1 MRKLK
6 PLHPA
11 LLTLPHYQSHSCR
24 NYPLTTSVLPI
35 SGIITLTCIVVP
47 QAGLQNPSPQN
58 ELRESSHASLR
69 HPPVE
74 HPRRPAGQPRR
85 RHPRRLLPVALV
97 LCLLPFAASS
107 PAQQPEHTPAPTAPL
122 PATPIPQTPGHHH
135 RHRHRRRR
143 RLHPQRR
150 IILTAT
156 ASSPTE
162 NSPPQQKALT
172 ALTANDGSFI
182 LTSIPPGPFTLT
194 IVATGFA
201 TRQVTGQLQP
211 SQALTLDTIVLVAS
225 SAVTE
230 IQVTATQTEIAQAQ
244 IGEEE
249 KQRVLG
255 IIPNFYVSYVSD
267 PVPLT
272 PARSSSSPFTPLS
285 IRSTSS
291 STGPLPAVQQAT
303 DTYAWGE
310 GVEGYSKRY
319 AAAYG
324 NFLTGTLI
332 GDAAL
337 PILFKQDPRYFYKG
351 TGTIRHRALYAIA
364 NAVICKG
371 DNHHWQVNYSAI
383 LGGLASGALSNLYYP
398 APNRSGVG
406 LTFEA
411 AGFGTAISAASN
423 LLQEFL
429 IPKLTP
435 HIPPKAPPNP

>member
-1 MRKLK
+1 MRRAGI
-6 PLHPA
+6 LHSS
-11 LLTLPHYQSHSCR
+11 TLAGPHP
-24 NYPLTTSVLPI
+24 N
-35 SGIITLTCIVVP
+35 
-47 QAGLQNPSPQN
+47 
-58 ELRESSHASLR
+58 HA
-69 HPPVE
+69 
-74 HPRRPAGQPRR
+74 AAIC
-85 RHPRRLLPVALV
+85 RLLPVALV
-97 LCLLPFAASS
+97 LYLLPFAASS

-122 PATPIPQTPGHHH
+122 PAMPIPQTQGSITGIVTDADDASISNA
-135 RHRHRRRR
+135 
-143 RLHPQRR
+143 R
-150 IILTAT
+150 IILTDT

-225 SAVTE
+225 SATTE
-230 IQVTATQTEIAQAQ
+230 IQVTATQTDIAQAQ

-255 IIPNFYVSYVSD
+255 VIPNFYVSYVSD

-272 PARSSSSPFTPLS
+272 PAQKFQLAGHTLIDPVNL
-285 IRSTSS
+285 ILN
-291 STGPLPAVQQAT
+291 GVAAGVQQAT

-324 NFLTGTLI
+324 NFLTGTLL
-332 GDAAL
+332 GDAVL

-351 TGTIRHRALYAIA
+351 AGTIRHRALYAIA

>member
-1 MRKLK
+1 MRRAGILPSSTLAGPHSNHGAALRLR
-6 PLHPA
+6 PL
-11 LLTLPHYQSHSCR
+11 
-24 NYPLTTSVLPI
+24 
-35 SGIITLTCIVVP
+35 
-47 QAGLQNPSPQN
+47 
-58 ELRESSHASLR
+58 
-69 HPPVE
+69 
-74 HPRRPAGQPRR
+74 
-85 RHPRRLLPVALV
+85 ALV

-107 PAQQPEHTPAPTAPL
+107 PAQQPEPTSAPTAPL
-122 PATPIPQTPGHHH
+122 PATPIPQTLATITGIVTDADDAAIPNA
-135 RHRHRRRR
+135 
-143 RLHPQRR
+143 R
-150 IILTAT
+150 ILLTAAAT
-156 ASSPTE
+156 LPTE
-162 NSPPQQKALT
+162 NSPSQQKALT
-172 ALTANDGSFI
+172 ALTANDGGFT
-182 LTSIPPGPFTLT
+182 LTSIPPGPFTVT

-211 SQALTLDTIVLVAS
+211 SQALTLDTIVLAAS
-225 SAVTE
+225 SAATE

-255 IIPNFYVSYVSD
+255 VIPNFYVSYVSD

-272 PARSSSSPFTPLS
+272 PAQKFQLAGHTLIDPVNL
-285 IRSTSS
+285 ILN
-291 STGPLPAVQQAT
+291 GAAAGVQQAT

-398 APNRSGVG
+398 APNRSGIG

-411 AGFGTAISAASN
+411 AGFGTAISAAAN

>member
-1 MRKLK
+1 MR
-6 PLHPA
+6 
-11 LLTLPHYQSHSCR
+11 R
-24 NYPLTTSVLPI
+24 
-35 SGIITLTCIVVP
+35 SGILPSSTLAGP
-47 QAGLQNPSPQN
+47 QVNLA
-58 ELRESSHASLR
+58 A
-69 HPPVE
+69 
-74 HPRRPAGQPRR
+74 AI
-85 RHPRRLLPVALV
+85 RRLGPVTLV
-97 LCLLPFAASS
+97 LCLLPFATSS
-107 PAQQPEHTPAPTAPL
+107 PAQQPEPTPAPTAPL
-122 PATPIPQTPGHHH
+122 PATPIPQTPATITGIVTDADAASI
-135 RHRHRRRR
+135 
-143 RLHPQRR
+143 PNAR

-156 ASSPTE
+156 ASPPTE

-172 ALTANDGSFI
+172 ALTANDGSFT

-211 SQALTLDTIVLVAS
+211 SQALTLDTIVLTAS
-225 SAVTE
+225 AAVTE
-230 IQVTATQTEIAQAQ
+230 IQVTATQTDIAQAQ

-255 IIPNFYVSYVSD
+255 VIPNFYVSYVSD

-272 PARSSSSPFTPLS
+272 PAQKFQLAGHTLIDPVNL
-285 IRSTSS
+285 ILN
-291 STGPLPAVQQAT
+291 GVAAGVQQAT

-351 TGTIRHRALYAIA
+351 AGTIRHRALYAIA